1 MTVRS
6 RWRGV
11 ALLLIAGLAVA
22 ASCGRASTGGPAHGK
37 RTHVTVMLDWTPN
50 TNHSGIYLAKARGY
64 YDQAGLDV
72 SIVQPGQGAD
82 VNQAVGAGTVQF
94 GISASEQLVPAR
106 AAGVPVVSIAAIIE
120 HNTSS
125 LISLRSSGIRRPRD
139 LAGHTYGAFGGTFE
153 KALVDALVTCDG
165 GDPAAVRFTQV
176 GDSDYREGLTRHQY
190 DTVWVF
196 DGWDVI
202 RIADIDKVPLARIP
216 FIEHTD
222 CIPDWYTPILVTSE
236 RLISKEPALVRK
248 FTRAT
253 AHGYRDA
260 MTDPG
265 SAAKA
270 LLAGAEGLDPDLV
283 HRSANYL
290 ASRYAPS
297 PSTWGHQNPKVW
309 STFVAFLERN
319 KIVARGFD
327 TRAAYTNEFLPP
339 GGG

>member
-1 MTVRS
+1 MSTRPTL
-6 RWRGV
+6 RRL
-11 ALLLIAGLAVA
+11 APLLVVGLAVA
-22 ASCGRASTGGPAHGK
+22 VSCGTASTTAPARGK

-50 TNHSGIYLAKARGY
+50 TNHSGIYLAKANGY
-64 YDQAGLDV
+64 YEQAGLDV

-82 VNQAVGAGTVQF
+82 VNQVVGAGTVQF

-106 AAGVPVVSIAAIIE
+106 AAGVPVVSVAAIIE

-125 LISLRSSGIRRPRD
+125 LISLRSSGIERPRD

-153 KALVDALVTCDG
+153 KALVDALVACDG
-165 GDPAAVRFTQV
+165 GDPGAVRFTQV
-176 GDSDYREGLTRHQY
+176 GDADYRDGLTRHLY
-190 DTVWVF
+190 DAVWVF

-202 RIADIDKVPLARIP
+202 RIADIDKVPLTRIP
-216 FIEHTD
+216 FIDHTD

-236 RLISKEPALVRK
+236 RLISKDPALVRA

-260 MTDPG
+260 MADP
-265 SAAKA
+265 SAAAKA

-283 HRSANYL
+283 RRSAVYL
-290 ASRYAPS
+290 AGRYAATPS
-297 PSTWGHQNPKVW
+297 AWGHQDQEVW

-319 KIVARGFD
+319 KIVKGGFD
-327 TRAAYTNEFLPP
+327 TRAAYTNAFLPS
-339 GGG
+339 GG